1 MADRSEP
8 PVSVVP
14 GPRPTATATQTVA
27 AVVRGELTARTA
39 TEDALQRIA
48 DLDGDLGAFQEVLA
62 DSALR
67 EADAVDEITDRS
79 WLPLAGLPIAIKDN
93 IPVRGVPMREGSAGS
108 DPSPQRVDHEIVRR
122 LRSAGAV
129 IVGVTRVPE
138 LAVFC
143 STDSTFGI
151 TRNPWDHDRTPGGS
165 SGGSAAAV
173 AAGMVAVAHGNDGM
187 GSIRIPS
194 ACCGLVG
201 IKPGLGVVPSGIGN
215 GAWYDMAE
223 NGALATTV
231 EDCALVLSVMADDPS
246 YATVRVPGR
255 LRVAVSTKMTAPL
268 PLDPRWAAATLETG
282 ELLRGAGHTVTTATP
297 SYGQRTTPSELVR
310 WFAGVELD
318 AQLLADR
325 SKLHPRTRRHAAVG
339 RLTQRLGLPNEK
351 GRAWFRR
358 RADAFFAEHDVLVT
372 PTLAQ
377 PPIEASAWSE
387 RGWLRNMVSNVRYAP
402 FCAPWN
408 LVGFPAMAVPAG
420 VHPDGVPLSVQLVG
434 RPGSE
439 SLLLGVARLL
449 EQLRP
454 WQRIAPDH

>member
-1 MADRSEP
+1 
-8 PVSVVP
+8 
-14 GPRPTATATQTVA
+14 
-27 AVVRGELTARTA
+27 
-39 TEDALQRIA
+39 
-48 DLDGDLGAFQEVLA
+48 
-62 DSALR
+62 
-67 EADAVDEITDRS
+67 
-79 WLPLAGLPIAIKDN
+79 
-93 IPVRGVPMREGSAGS
+93 
-108 DPSPQRVDHEIVRR
+108 
-122 LRSAGAV
+122 
-129 IVGVTRVPE
+129 
-138 LAVFC
+138 
-143 STDSTFGI
+143 
-151 TRNPWDHDRTPGGS
+151 
-165 SGGSAAAV
+165 
-173 AAGMVAVAHGNDGM
+173 MVAVAHGNDGM